1 MLLSLRMV
9 LTIAVLTLPVRSV
22 IGDDLGERYTESL
35 GHAFWVE
42 KNTERKDGD
51 FIPKSKLA
59 ATGRK
64 EKREIK
70 SSISAQK

>member
-35 GHAFWVE
+35 GHAFWGE
-42 KNTERKDGD
+42 KKTERKDGD
-51 FIPKSKLA
+51 GTLFLNQNWLQQE
-59 ATGRK
+59 GRK
-64 EKREIK
+64 KEK
-70 SSISAQK
+70 